1 MSKAAS
7 LLRPYNFSVWIPV
20 LLALVISGPVLWFV
34 AGKSRKTNLKQ
45 PLSLWHSYRIN
56 FLIIISQGDT
66 SFERI
71 ILVFVNPTDL
81 FNNNIFFVQKPV
93 IFQEVLPSAVFLSF
107 GVFLQ
112 SSFTVVN
119 MRRKNYNRQPDLK
132 TT

>member
-7 LLRPYNFSVWIPV
+7 LLRPYNFSVWIPL
-20 LLALVISGPVLWFV
+20 LLALVIAGPVLWFV

-81 FNNNIFFVQKPV
+81 FNNYTYFLCT
-93 IFQEVLPSAVFLSF
+93 EAGHLPRSF
-107 GVFLQ
+107 AI
-112 SSFTVVN
+112 SSFLILWCFSSIVIYSGEYAAN
-119 MRRKNYNRQPDLK
+119 KLQ
-132 TT
+132 